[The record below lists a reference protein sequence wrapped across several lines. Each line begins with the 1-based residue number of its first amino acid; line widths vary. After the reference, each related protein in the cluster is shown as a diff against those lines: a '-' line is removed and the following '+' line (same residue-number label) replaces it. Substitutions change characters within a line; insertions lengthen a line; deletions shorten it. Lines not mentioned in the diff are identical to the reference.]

1 MVEVERGSGW
11 TRYWNHGNWWKA
23 LILVAVYWGVYQLV
37 SLGTSTLFGPF
48 IDADNVLSSPLSI
61 LLAVALPIL
70 IMGGLL
76 LLLAFSLGWSRELF
90 ARQPLRGRPWMWIAV
105 VLVIIPII
113 LRLIATN
120 WSAYSVATVFSLLFL
135 GLCVGF
141 AEEVLTR
148 GFVVN
153 MLRKGGAGEKV
164 VFLLSSVYFAAL
176 HSGNIV
182 SGQAPL
188 SVLLIVIYTFGFG
201 AMMYLSLRATGSI
214 VWVILLHAATDP
226 ITILATGGIDA
237 HSATTAGS
245 DGLIGIAGIFNF
257 VYIALGLLAII
268 LVKNRHE
275 GSTPVPH
282 DAGQKSRSRYWSM
295 AVSAASGSMTSSS
308 RSGARPVKARMRS
321 VSTAGSR
328 FAGICPWLIACRIR
342 RSTIARPSR
351 SPTATCWRSAGSC
364 IASTT

>member
-1 MVEVERGSGW
+1 MSDTDRGSKW
-11 TRYWNHGNWWKA
+11 VRFWNKGNWWKA
-23 LILVAVYWGVYQLV
+23 LALVVVYWGVYQLV
-37 SLGTSTLFGPF
+37 SLGTSTLFSPF
-48 IDADNVLSSPLSI
+48 IDVDNVLSSPLSI
-61 LLAVALPIL
+61 LLGVALPIL

-76 LLLAFSLGWSRELF
+76 MLLALSLGWSRELF
-90 ARQPLRGRPWMWIAV
+90 ARQPLRGRAWMWIAV
-105 VLVIIPII
+105 PLVIIPII

-153 MLRKGGAGEKV
+153 LLRKGGSGEKI
-164 VFLLSSVYFAAL
+164 VFILSSVYFAAL

-188 SVLLIVIYTFGFG
+188 AVLLIVIYTFGFG

-226 ITILATGGIDA
+226 TTILATGGIDA

-245 DGLIGIAGIFNF
+245 DQLIGFAGIFNF

-268 LVKNRHE
+268 FVKNRQE
-275 GSTPVPH
+275 
-282 DAGQKSRSRYWSM
+282 
-295 AVSAASGSMTSSS
+295 
-308 RSGARPVKARMRS
+308 RS
-321 VSTAGSR
+321 VANVAANSQISDKTDS
-328 FAGICPWLIACRIR
+328 
-342 RSTIARPSR
+342 
-351 SPTATCWRSAGSC
+351 
-364 IASTT
+364 